1 MNQERSA
8 ITSVDNDDVKVDP
21 KSTPS
26 IDVALNEIKGS
37 ENLAETQLGKALVH
51 WFEENPDAVE
61 KIGVAI
67 LGFGEF
73 VQRIRSTVVSIV
85 EIGVKAASFIGRT
98 LLAFHE
104 AYAARIEQYPQLLA
118 MIPELAQRGWF
129 ISEGLSLS
137 QIDELAMTASSSR
150 IEDVENHLISAY
162 DENMDSLG
170 RLVIDLIPSI
180 EFLIRPAIAAH
191 QREEY
196 AVSIPMFFIVTD
208 GVCFKTINRHL
219 FQSRSTD
226 EKLSVFAANK
236 ANSFS
241 DEDEKNVILGFYDAL
256 STAMWT
262 ALSEK
267 LPLAYTEKE
276 RERFGYSGLNRHTI
290 MHGIAGEEYATKINS
305 LKAFSLLSHLAVL
318 TMQSALFQ
326 NLKSEED

>member
-1 MNQERSA
+1 MDQERSV
-8 ITSVDNDDVKVDP
+8 ITTVDNGDMKVDLQP
-21 KSTPS
+21 TQTF
-26 IDVALNEIKGS
+26 DGALTEIKRS
-37 ENLAETQLGKALVH
+37 ENLAETSLGKALVH
-51 WFEENPDAVE
+51 WFEENPDAIE
-61 KIGVAI
+61 KIGAAL

-73 VQRIRSTVVSIV
+73 VQRIRSVVVSIV
-85 EIGVKAASFIGRT
+85 EIGVKAADFIGRT
-98 LLAFHE
+98 LLEFHE

-129 ISEGLSLS
+129 ISEGLALS
-137 QIDELAMTASSSR
+137 QIDELAMTAASNR
-150 IEDVENHLISAY
+150 IEDVENHLISVY
-162 DENMDSLG
+162 NEHMDSLG

-219 FQSRSTD
+219 FQSKNAD
-226 EKLSVFAANK
+226 DKLSVFAANK
-236 ANSFS
+236 ATSFS
-241 DEDEKNVILGFYDAL
+241 NEDEKNVILGFYDAL
-256 STAMWT
+256 SMAMWK
-262 ALSEK
+262 ALSER

-305 LKAFSLLSHLAVL
+305 LKAFSLLNHLAVL
-318 TMQSALFQ
+318 TQQSALFQ
-326 NLKSEED
+326 DLKSE